1 MSSKKRSR
9 TEACST
15 EEEKSEKEEED
26 EEEEEEDEDSSDSS
40 VESDLVSGQG
50 WNKEGNLTRLPPPQE
65 VNVQFEVKPIVDEDH
80 QGIRRL
86 LQQVHIASW
95 V

>member
-1 MSSKKRSR
+1 MCRALEPAPFQSFHRPLPRTYNITDVRQRPSQATPTHVSPAAMSSKKRSR

-50 WNKEGNLTRLPPPQE
+50 WNK
-65 VNVQFEVKPIVDEDH
+65 
-80 QGIRRL
+80 
-86 LQQVHIASW
+86 
-95 V
+95 